1 MAAEEFGTQGQGAET
16 GASQEVR
23 PSATPESQPGQP
35 TRRVNLDDLPEGR
48 ALKSTYDQKIA
59 ALERRTEQERLAR
72 LAAERRADEVAMAG
86 MNETEQL
93 RYQLEKA
100 TNYIQEQD
108 IARKQELD
116 QLRKERDIDRL
127 AAESGAPR
135 DAIAAAETY
144 DDAVA
149 AALKFAKQ
157 AAQQAAARAAE
168 QEEYEEVTS
177 SGRNSVDLGSGRPPP
192 PVDEWEA
199 RRLQIMK
206 DKDPHAYTMHIMGIT
221 PGS

>member
-16 GASQEVR
+16 GASQEVS

-35 TRRVNLDDLPEGR
+35 TQRVNLDELPEGR
-48 ALKSTYDQKIA
+48 ALKSSYDMKIA
-59 ALERRTEQERLAR
+59 ALERRTEQERTAR
-72 LAAERRADEVAMAG
+72 LAAERRADETAMAG
-86 MNETEQL
+86 MNETDQL

-116 QLRKERDIDRL
+116 QLRRERDIDRL
-127 AAESGAPR
+127 ASESGAPR

-157 AAQQAAARAAE
+157 AVAKAAE
-168 QEEYEEVTS
+168 REEYEDLS
-177 SGRNSVDLGSGRPPP
+177 ASGRNSVDLGSGRPPP
-192 PVDEWEA
+192 AVDEWEA
-199 RRLQIMK
+199 RRLEILKQN
-206 DKDPHAYTMHIMGIT
+206 DPHAYTMHIMGIT